1 MNIGGFGEKTPN
13 EVAELIKK
21 TYKYQEVTGE
31 RVTVILLGPPGVGK
45 TVTVRKVA
53 ETIARESGRKF
64 MELGTEDVENID
76 VENSF
81 LFLAFSILHADPVD
95 FMGIP
100 RPGNGNNSVKYYLP
114 DILDVLTKKGA
125 KGIVLIDEFTLD
137 SREDRR
143 AALLKLVDEGYLGY
157 RKISSGVLIVLA
169 GNTTKWSDAANTLDE
184 PMRRGRAIIVFVK
197 PPSVEAWIEWMNR
210 NYQNWDRRI
219 GAFLLL
225 YPQEFFTSKDEDD
238 DGYTAINSPRNWT
251 RLSLLMNGGDSMEYI
266 DGLVRARTAV
276 LLKTFLSTAVPS
288 AKEIAKKPETW
299 KTLSREAKYILLS
312 QIAGVEGEHD
322 VFSELYQVMAE
333 QDKESLILLLTM
345 MGEGARTRFVI
356 YAQKHM
362 PTVFSALKEIR
373 AKMRIAEED
382 ED

>member
-1 MNIGGFGEKTPN
+1 MEISSFGEKTPN
-13 EVAELIKK
+13 EIALLIKK
-21 TYKYQEVTGE
+21 TYKYQEATGE

-53 ETIARESGRKF
+53 ETIARENGRKF
-64 MELGTEDVENID
+64 LELGTEDVENID

-100 RPGNGNNSVKYYLP
+100 RPGNGSNSVKYYLP
-114 DILDVLTKKGA
+114 DILDILTRRGA
-125 KGIVLIDEFTLD
+125 KGIILIDEFTLD

-169 GNTTKWSDAANTLDE
+169 GNTTKWSESANTLDE
-184 PMRRGRAIIVFVK
+184 PMRRGRAIIAFVK
-197 PPSVEAWIEWMNR
+197 PPGVEAWIEWMNR

-225 YPQEFFTSKDEDD
+225 YPQELFTLKDEGD

-251 RLSLLMNGGDSMEYI
+251 RLSLLMNGEDSAEYI
-266 DGLVRARTAV
+266 DGLVRPKTAV
-276 LLKTFLSTAVPS
+276 LLKTFLNTAVPS
-288 AKEIAKKPETW
+288 VKEVAKKPEMW

-312 QIAGVEGEHD
+312 QVAGFDEEFD
-322 VFSELYQVMAE
+322 AFAELYRVMAE
-333 QDKESLILLLTM
+333 QDRESLVLLLTM
-345 MGEGARTRFVI
+345 MGEKTRTKFVI
-356 YAQKHM
+356 YVQRHLPA
-362 PTVFSALKEIR
+362 VFSALKEIR
-373 AKMRIAEED
+373 TKMKFAEEG
-382 ED
+382 E